1 MSTAPI
7 ITQSEQPITGPQ
19 PAMAFTAGAIEPP
32 DETDM
37 LDWRTEPGSPAL
49 IWAVG
54 CHGGA
59 GVSTLAAQLA
69 HVGDSGQR
77 WPARPDEAPFVVLIA
92 RESARGLAAA
102 EVAARQYHTGHAPS
116 HIRLLGLVLVAAQP
130 KPTALTGK
138 KPAPSLR
145 RHRELI
151 VTLFDHIWRID
162 WHPYL
167 IERSLADLPSAG
179 PDEPVAKKFDPTV
192 HVATDIL
199 ALGRE
204 LRDHA
209 REALQ
214 HNATP

>member
-1 MSTAPI
+1 MSTAP

-19 PAMAFTAGAIEPP
+19 PVMAFTAGAIRPP
-32 DETDM
+32 DEADM

-59 GVSTLAAQLA
+59 GVSTLATQLA

-102 EVAARQYHTGHAPS
+102 EVAARQYHTGHAPG
-116 HIRLLGLVLVAAQP
+116 HTRLLGLVLVAAQP
-130 KPTALTGK
+130 KQSSLTGK

-151 VTLFDHIWRID
+151 VTLFNHIWRID

-167 IERSLADLPSAG
+167 IERPLTDLPSAG
-179 PDEPVAKKFDPTV
+179 PDEPVAKKFDPAT
-192 HVATDIL
+192 HVAPDIL
-199 ALGRE
+199 TLGRE

-209 REALQ
+209 RAALQ
-214 HNATP
+214 QTATP

>member
-1 MSTAPI
+1 MSTAP

-19 PAMAFTAGAIEPP
+19 PVMAFTAGAIRPP
-32 DETDM
+32 DEADM

-59 GVSTLAAQLA
+59 GVSTLATQLA

-102 EVAARQYHTGHAPS
+102 EVAARQYHTGHAPG
-116 HIRLLGLVLVAAQP
+116 HTRLLGLVLVAAQP
-130 KPTALTGK
+130 KQSSLTGK

-162 WHPYL
+162 WHRHL
-167 IERSLADLPSAG
+167 IERPLTDLPSAG
-179 PDEPVAKKFDPTV
+179 PDEPPVKKDFDPAV
-192 HVATDIL
+192 HVDKDIL
-199 ALGRE
+199 TLGRE

-209 REALQ
+209 RAALQ
-214 HNATP
+214 QTSQP